1 MPTKNYKSWIIA
13 VIVIVIIGVV
23 IYAVTTSE
31 HRTEKAFTDHSRDR
45 VLPAGPV
52 IDSKINAPAKTGKLP
67 DNPQELELLGNQY
80 FESGLYDKALE
91 VYEKILQKT
100 PGNMEAYNDM
110 GLALHYMKR
119 SDEAVTI
126 LKKGTQVGPSYQ
138 RIWLSL
144 GFVLM
149 STGKND
155 EAKAALKRA
164 TALNPET
171 DMGQEAK
178 KMLGLLK

>member
-1 MPTKNYKSWIIA
+1 MPTKNYKSWVIA
-13 VIVIVIIGVV
+13 VIVIIIIGVV

-31 HRTEKAFTDHSRDR
+31 YRTEKNFTDHSIDR
-45 VLPAGPV
+45 VVPAGPV
-52 IDSKINAPAKTGKLP
+52 IDSKIKAPPKTGKLP

-80 FESGLYDKALE
+80 FEAGIYDKAVE
-91 VYEKILQKT
+91 IYEKILQKT
-100 PGNMEAYNDM
+100 PGNVDAYNDM

-119 SDEAVTI
+119 SDEAVNI
-126 LKKGTQVGPSYQ
+126 LKKGTQAAPSYQ

-149 STGKND
+149 STGRND

-171 DMGQEAK
+171 DVGQEAK

>member
-1 MPTKNYKSWIIA
+1 MPTKNYKSWVIA
-13 VIVIVIIGVV
+13 VIVIIIIGVV

-31 HRTEKAFTDHSRDR
+31 YRTEKTFTDHSIGGA
-45 VLPAGPV
+45 VPAGPV
-52 IDSKINAPAKTGKLP
+52 IDSKIKAPPKTGKLP
-67 DNPQELELLGNQY
+67 DNPQELELLGSQY
-80 FESGLYDKALE
+80 FEAGIYDKAVE
-91 VYEKILQKT
+91 IYEKILQKT
-100 PGNMEAYNDM
+100 PGNVEVYNDM

-119 SDEAVTI
+119 SDEAVNI
-126 LKKGTQVGPSYQ
+126 LKKGTQAAPSYQ

-149 STGKND
+149 STGRND

-164 TALNPET
+164 TELNPET
-171 DMGQEAK
+171 DVGQEAK